1 MGTKIISCGSIIEA
15 QALNNR
21 LAEAG
26 IVSVINDGPGDWVIH
41 RVPNMIV
48 NVMVQEEDYD
58 QAKAIYENMSQ
69 TN

>member
-26 IVSVINDGPGDWVIH
+26 IVSIINDGPGDWVVH

-48 NVMVQEEDYD
+48 NVMVREEDYD
-58 QAKAIYENMSQ
+58 QAKAIYAKLSE
-69 TN
+69 TD